1 VVIEHGF
8 PAVVIAPSGDMSTE
22 MGRFMRTLKQR
33 QAEILVISDAAE
45 ILDQAH
51 IELQLPLHRHLLRRL
66 SFEVRLH
73 FTSSCISS
81 QLMYF
86 EPLTY
91 FGVCLHFASE
101 TRKHAKHAESELW
114 IPYAEASFSR
124 CRSS

>member
-73 FTSSCISS
+73 FTK
-81 QLMYF
+81 LMYF
-86 EPLTY
+86 EPPTA
-91 FGVCLHFASE
+91 GEPAIH
-101 TRKHAKHAESELW
+101 
-114 IPYAEASFSR
+114 I
-124 CRSS
+124 